1 MKPDNLI
8 ETFCLS
14 VQSEMHPKQD
24 TFETE
29 SEPIDHKQTLY
40 LHSLTVACEPLA
52 NDCAQVEVL
61 WREYVQGEVVDHP
74 VDIPVWTRE
83 SVIRPYEKLFT
94 CLDGTSMTGDGK
106 SKLVIRR
113 HVEGSVG
120 PQTVAVVVR
129 GYCH

>member
-1 MKPDNLI
+1 MGD
-8 ETFCLS
+8 EFSLS
-14 VQSEMHPKQD
+14 VQSDMNPGHD
-24 TFETE
+24 TFETV
-29 SEPIDHKQTLY
+29 SDPIHKNRTLH

-61 WREYVQGEVVDHP
+61 WREYVQGEEVDHP

-83 SVIRPYEKLFT
+83 SDIRPYENLST

-129 GYCH
+129 GYY

>member
-1 MKPDNLI
+1 VDKGK
-8 ETFCLS
+8 EEEFCLS
-14 VQSEMHPKQD
+14 IQSDMYPEKD
-24 TFETE
+24 IFETV
-29 SEPIDHKQTLY
+29 SDPIHKNHTLH

-52 NDCAQVEVL
+52 NDCVQVEVL
-61 WREYVQGEVVDHP
+61 WRETINLEVIDHP

-83 SVIRPYEKLFT
+83 SVIRPYENLST

-106 SKLVIRR
+106 STLVIRR

-129 GYCH
+129 GHHC